1 MGDEAALL
9 KNKVSICKGYHEVIE
24 TRLKETDDLLAPG
37 DVDPVKKLPRDI
49 ALSISRKIP
58 EDAWNLSSI
67 MKELGEELRAREHT
81 VGKTGNNDPKNRE
94 YYKRSED
101 RRHKENDAKRPP
113 GPLTTTAMTSHTSS
127 SRCCYYDVIS
137 GTSSNEESFET
148 FLFFRDMV
156 TTVEFNLRKYVC
168 SGMSPEVGRSFI
180 RIGLCE
186 SGMGR
191 RNKWSFLDSWTE
203 LISTIHNSEPV
214 TIRMCCFSEIDAS
227 RQCRLVRICDS
238 SVKAY
243 AVVYLQGNDSNQ
255 KMSFVV
261 SKTRVAPIKHKTI
274 PRLDLLGALLLA
286 QLISSVYVA
295 LKMEMN
301 LIAFCMLYQLKSC
314 LILD

>member
-1 MGDEAALL
+1 MEELLHLDSSNYHNLRALYDKVECHTRELKTLGVSEEAYNYLL
-9 KNKVSICKGYHEVIE
+9 PSLI
-24 TRLKETDDLLAPG
+24 A
-37 DVDPVKKLPRDI
+37 KKLPRDI

-81 VGKTGNNDPKNRE
+81 VDKTGNNDRKNRE

-101 RRHKENDAKRPP
+101 RRHKDNGAKRPP
-113 GPLTTTAMTSHTSS
+113 GPPTTTAMTSHTSS

-137 GTSSNEESFET
+137 GTSSKEESFET
-148 FLFFRDMV
+148 FLCFLDML
-156 TTVEFNLRKYVC
+156 TTVGFNLRKYVC
-168 SGMSPEVGRSFI
+168 SGLDCAKVGWD
-180 RIGLCE
+180 E
-186 SGMGR
+186 ETSGR
-191 RNKWSFLDSWTE
+191 FLDCWTE

-214 TIRMCCFSEIDAS
+214 TIRMCCFSEINAV
-227 RQCRLVRICDS
+227 RQCRLVGFCDS
-238 SVKAY
+238 SVKPYA
-243 AVVYLQGNDSNQ
+243 AVVYLQGNDSDQ

-261 SKTRVAPIKHKTI
+261 SKTRVAPIKHQTI

-301 LIAFCMLYQLKSC
+301 LLPSVCYTNSRVALY
-314 LILD
+314 